1 MADPPI
7 EHIQALAE
15 QVETL
20 REENRQL
27 RERVAELERDNER
40 LRDELDQARREA
52 ARQAAPFRRR
62 EGTKVPPGQRKRP
75 GRKPGHKAS
84 WRRPPPEVDET
95 LEVPLPCCPVCGEAL
110 RRRRRIEQIIEEIPP
125 MRPRVFRVITYSGV
139 CRCCGR
145 VHSTHPLQ
153 TSRAGGAARVQL
165 GPRAQALAALLNKV
179 FGLSLR
185 KTRDVLRALTGLR
198 VSPGGLSQAL
208 DRVADRSGGLYDAL
222 VEDLRGRPAVFAD
235 ETSWWVGEPGWWL
248 WAFTSAHETVYHVAD
263 NRGARVIE
271 DVLGSAFGGMLVSDC
286 LSSYDPAPYAK
297 HKCIAHHQRA
307 IAKARASPANPDP
320 TYLDTWRAFF
330 RAVTAVWK
338 IRGELPEA
346 YYATLREG
354 LESRCDEWL
363 ALPCTQPGDIAI
375 RNRLS
380 KQREHLLGCLYE
392 PAAEPTNN
400 RAERALRPA
409 VIARKVSCGNRTDR
423 GRRTWQ
429 TLASLGATCA
439 QRGID
444 FADLLASH
452 IRLAPSTR

>member
-1 MADPPI
+1 MADPPT
-7 EHIQALAE
+7 ERIQALAE

-125 MRPRVFRVITYSGV
+125 MRPGGSG
-139 CRCCGR
+139 
-145 VHSTHPLQ
+145 P
-153 TSRAGGAARVQL
+153 
-165 GPRAQALAALLNKV
+165 
-179 FGLSLR
+179 
-185 KTRDVLRALTGLR
+185 
-198 VSPGGLSQAL
+198 SP
-208 DRVADRSGGLYDAL
+208 
-222 VEDLRGRPAVFAD
+222 
-235 ETSWWVGEPGWWL
+235 T
-248 WAFTSAHETVYHVAD
+248 
-263 NRGARVIE
+263 
-271 DVLGSAFGGMLVSDC
+271 
-286 LSSYDPAPYAK
+286 
-297 HKCIAHHQRA
+297 
-307 IAKARASPANPDP
+307 
-320 TYLDTWRAFF
+320 
-330 RAVTAVWK
+330 
-338 IRGELPEA
+338 
-346 YYATLREG
+346 
-354 LESRCDEWL
+354 
-363 ALPCTQPGDIAI
+363 
-375 RNRLS
+375 
-380 KQREHLLGCLYE
+380 
-392 PAAEPTNN
+392 
-400 RAERALRPA
+400 AERALRPA

-439 QRGID
+439 QRGLD